1 VLIVDDSPVNRYLAQ
16 QALKRQGAKS
26 TLAQDGQQ
34 ALELLKRRPDGFDA
48 VLMDIQMPVM
58 DGLEATRMLRQDPRL
73 RALPI
78 IAVTASVMMSDREA
92 AMAAGMDA
100 FLTKP
105 LELPQLVET
114 LLRCCPHTAAS
125 PV

>member
-1 VLIVDDSPVNRYLAQ
+1 VLIVDDSPVNRYLARE
-16 QALKRQGAKS
+16 ALKREGAKS
-26 TLAQDGQQ
+26 TLAEDGQQ
-34 ALELLKRRPDGFDA
+34 ALELLKLRPDLFDA

-58 DGLEATRMLRQDPRL
+58 DGLEATRILRKDPRMQ
-73 RALPI
+73 ALPI

-105 LELPQLVET
+105 LELAQLVET
-114 LLRCCPHTAAS
+114 LLSCFPPMAAS
-125 PV
+125 TG